1 MRSNG
6 KQVAPDHS
14 SLHTWGYERAWEWVR
29 QNWQRARDSAWRH
42 LVHLGFWEPGPQCK
56 ETWLTGSCLAWMGEK
71 TQRSRSKSRVR
82 EVLSQN
88 FCYSPRNCCCGP
100 SVCFRN
106 RTIKQAGALRRPWA
120 SGFLEI
126 LNECTISQSPGNPGV
141 GPGNL
146 HKHSII
152 RIRHHPE
159 EAELV
164 GILRIESH
172 FHSLDLMA

>member
-1 MRSNG
+1 MKLRDQEASQESGKFCLRTSATVPGTAAVILLCASETELSNRLVLRGGPGLLAFWRSSTNVPFH
-6 KQVAPDHS
+6 KA
-14 SLHTWGYERAWEWVR
+14 
-29 QNWQRARDSAWRH
+29 QNQ
-42 LVHLGFWEPGPQCK
+42 G
-56 ETWLTGSCLAWMGEK
+56 
-71 TQRSRSKSRVR
+71 
-82 EVLSQN
+82 
-88 FCYSPRNCCCGP
+88 
-100 SVCFRN
+100 
-106 RTIKQAGALRRPWA
+106 I
-120 SGFLEI
+120 
-126 LNECTISQSPGNPGV
+126 